1 MASTAFDPF
10 ANQHAFYDAQHEEI
24 SEMFQTAD
32 AEEDWDALAVK
43 LIAALGDPFLPRW
56 CV

>member
-10 ANQHAFYDAQHEEI
+10 VNQHAFYDAQHEEI